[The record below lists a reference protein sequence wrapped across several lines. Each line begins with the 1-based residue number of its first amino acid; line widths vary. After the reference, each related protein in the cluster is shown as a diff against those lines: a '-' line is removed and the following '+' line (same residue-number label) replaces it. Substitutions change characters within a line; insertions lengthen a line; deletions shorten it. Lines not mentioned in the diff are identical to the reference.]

1 MISKET
7 KSEENSYQSV
17 YDCELSNEFI
27 NAPVSEST
35 KAAFYIYGKLKETV
49 ETIFAYYKSYLFNGE
64 ISNDLCSEICDAANP
79 LEDFVLN
86 MITES
91 IRERAAYKDEVKM

>member
-1 MISKET
+1 MSSKT
-7 KSEENSYQSV
+7 TSEENSYQSV
-17 YDCELSNEFI
+17 YGCKLSDEFI